1 MLGLSAEF
9 LLTAACCRW
18 PASPERDA
26 AVRARARTVD
36 WQRFLAVVRRQR
48 VEGLAH
54 AALASADV
62 APAPE
67 VQRELAAAAAQT
79 ARQNLGFAA
88 ESVRLQR
95 LFTAAGTGIV
105 FVKGIPLSLLAYGT
119 LAVKKSWD
127 IDMAVPP
134 EAVSQASR
142 IMTEAGYRRVVPT
155 EELPDSRFDIWID
168 LCKESIWRHG
178 KSGIVVEMHSGLVDN
193 PMLLRGVDARSPQQ
207 LVPLGSGASLPT
219 LRKDELFSYVCVHGA
234 THAWSRLKWIADV
247 AALIKDD
254 DDAELERLYRASL
267 AIGVGRC
274 SAQALLLCAQLF
286 DRRLPSGLEAEL
298 RGDRAN
304 LWLARVA
311 LRSMAGAHEAVEL
324 DDKILGT
331 VPIHLSHF
339 ALARGWRYKAAEVR
353 RKALSPHDRA
363 MLPLPRALHFLYP
376 LLLVPR
382 WLWRRA
388 RGPAA
393 T

>member
-1 MLGLSAEF
+1 MAGLSPEF

-18 PASPERDA
+18 PPSRERDE
-26 AVRARARTVD
+26 AVRAHAAVVR
-36 WQRFLAVVRRQR
+36 WPRFLGVVRRQR
-48 VEGLAH
+48 VEGLVH
-54 AALASADV
+54 AALLSADV
-62 APAPE
+62 EPP
-67 VQRELAAAAAQT
+67 VDIGQSLAASAAQT
-79 ARQNLGFAA
+79 ARQNLAFAA
-88 ESVRLQR
+88 ESVRLLR
-95 LFTAAGTGIV
+95 LFEAAGIGIV
-105 FVKGIPLSLLAYGT
+105 FVKGIPLSLLAFGT

-127 IDMAVPP
+127 IDMAVPIDKVG
-134 EAVSQASR
+134 EASAILSA
-142 IMTEAGYRRVVPT
+142 AGYRRTLPSADV
-155 EELPDSRFDIWID
+155 PDSRFAVWMD
-168 LCKESIWRHG
+168 LCKESIWRHD
-178 KSGIVVEMHSGLVDN
+178 KSGIVVEMHGGLVDN
-193 PMLLRGVDARSPQQ
+193 PMLLPGVSASSEQQ
-207 LVPLGSGASLPT
+207 LVPIGGGAALPT
-219 LRKDELFSYVCVHGA
+219 LRKDELFSYLCVHGA

-254 DDAELERLYRASL
+254 GDAELERLYRASL

-274 SAQALLLCAQLF
+274 SAQALLLCAELF
-286 DRRLPSGLEAEL
+286 ERRLPPALDAEL

-339 ALARGWRYKAAEVR
+339 ALAKGWRYKAAEVR

-376 LLLVPR
+376 LLLVPS

-388 RGPAA
+388 RGPAP